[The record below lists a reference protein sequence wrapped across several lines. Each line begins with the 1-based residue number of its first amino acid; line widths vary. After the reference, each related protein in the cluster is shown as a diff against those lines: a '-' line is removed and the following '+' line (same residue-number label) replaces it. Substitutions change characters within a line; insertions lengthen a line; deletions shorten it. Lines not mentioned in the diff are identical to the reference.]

1 MRWEKWNVTDNNG
14 NVKDKRVDDSTS
26 WGGHGHIITN
36 NKEIFHWK
44 KKDIKI
50 ITIFHE
56 KSK

>member
-1 MRWEKWNVTDNNG
+1 MLKI
-14 NVKDKRVDDSTS
+14 RVDSTS

-36 NKEIFHWK
+36 NNEIFHWK